1 MDIITKKEKD
11 ILQILADCVAKLDK
25 AGLTAPSIIAVDDTG
40 ENVETRI
47 FINQKTNDSIADE
60 VGENEN
66 TNKVFVLELSYHL
79 VKNMMSTDD
88 DCIKMFERFLV
99 WAKEDT
105 KHNLKLQ
112 SETSVTDNTA
122 NHFPDPSKNTLH

>member
-47 FINQKTNDSIADE
+47 FINQKTNDSIAD
-60 VGENEN
+60 
-66 TNKVFVLELSYHL
+66 KVFVLELSYHL